1 MYIKLQDGKEL
12 DVTQFSEYSVM
23 LMIKLK
29 DLPDM
34 VSILDGNNVSEAV
47 INDKKT
53 IDGKEN
59 IVEIYKYRYLK
70 LQSFN
75 VLMTDGENVEVKFN
89 YSEVPQSVIE
99 LAKQKAETEAV
110 AHFIALGLQNA
121 DVKDVIKWA
130 KFLEDWHPKKFP
142 YKKGERF
149 KLNGNPYEVIEDVIS
164 SENNTPDKDT
174 KHYKLL
180 KEQENSQDKPKVEI
194 KPWDE
199 KKTYNKGDLAIA
211 RGIVFISTIDGNKG
225 NEPGFGTAW
234 DYYKN

>member
-1 MYIKLQDGKEL
+1 MEIQLNDGKTFEVL
-12 DVTQFSEYSVM
+12 SYQKNSFE
-23 LMIKLK
+23 LMIPFKRVY
-29 DLPDM
+29 DTA
-34 VSILDGNNVSEAV
+34 ILMSQKNVLNAKIVESSS
-47 INDKKT
+47 
-53 IDGKEN
+53 GKEN
-59 IVEIYKYRYLK
+59 
-70 LQSFN
+70 
-75 VLMTDGENVEVKFN
+75 VLYQFKAVKPLGFEVKIIDNDNITIRF
-89 YSEVPQSVIE
+89 SFEEVPQAEID
-99 LAKQKAETEAV
+99 LANQRAETEAV

-121 DVKDVIKWA
+121 EIKDVIKWS

-149 KLNGNPYEVIEDVIS
+149 KFNSNPYEVVEDIIS

-180 KEQENSQDKPKVEI
+180 QASNNSQDKPTVEI

-225 NEPGFGTAW
+225 NEPGFGNAW
-234 DYYKN
+234 DYYKEN